1 MGGGYGQNIA
11 AGVEADNITA
21 IITNL
26 FYNGEV
32 GWYDGL
38 YGQAQ
43 PSMANFEHW
52 GHFSQIVWKGT
63 THVGC
68 YTQDCSGQGLANTG
82 GNVSPYFT
90 VCNYKSPGMYTSP
103 PYCVYCQLIQDRQ
116 LRQRVRRECW
126 QASRP
131 PNSRLELR
139 LVNITA
145 HHEILL
151 SARSFIS
158 GHPFLLIPEAL

>member
-1 MGGGYGQNIA
+1 MAELGQNIA

-43 PSMANFEHW
+43 PSMVNFEHW

-68 YTQDCSGQGLANTG
+68 YTKDCSAQGLANTG
-82 GNVSPYFT
+82 GDVSPYFT
-90 VCNYKSPGMYTSP
+90 VCNYKSPGNFANEYGANVGQP
-103 PYCVYCQLIQDRQ
+103 L
-116 LRQRVRRECW
+116 
-126 QASRP
+126 
-131 PNSRLELR
+131 
-139 LVNITA
+139 
-145 HHEILL
+145 
-151 SARSFIS
+151 
-158 GHPFLLIPEAL
+158 GHPTVDWNYGL